1 LILSIV
7 HLRRFFERFL
17 VLVNEL
23 VSVPIFILVFVTVSI
38 LPAQVA
44 ELLVFDGGDS
54 LLAFSLLNSESF
66 LLLYVLR

>member
-1 LILSIV
+1 
-7 HLRRFFERFL
+7 